1 MPEFLANS
9 LITFYVLC
17 SGSLKT
23 RLILPGLGMEWLAV
37 CNGSVYYKLS
47 ESLGCRKRAH
57 MKPKTRAKVYSS
69 NVCSLNHSDHMTIRQ
84 PRDSLNLYQTNGSWT
99 LIYIYRGLRAKS
111 WHSHQIYFSLTWHQ
125 TTHEFGSN
133 FQILHW
139 QIYSR
144 SRLNLF
150 DQKFLWKRAKSL

>member
-37 CNGSVYYKLS
+37 CNGSAYYKLS

-57 MKPKTRAKVYSS
+57 MKPKTRAKVEGKQA
-69 NVCSLNHSDHMTIRQ
+69 SLWIETAFFSFKEHNKM
-84 PRDSLNLYQTNGSWT
+84 
-99 LIYIYRGLRAKS
+99 K
-111 WHSHQIYFSLTWHQ
+111 YFH
-125 TTHEFGSN
+125 
-133 FQILHW
+133 
-139 QIYSR
+139 
-144 SRLNLF
+144 
-150 DQKFLWKRAKSL
+150 